1 MRCEL
6 ERDAAATS
14 STEFVEADL
23 EKGEKGQAAAA
34 AAAAAGASTSLFPFF
49 RSLYE
54 LTHLI
59 RQDRLGTNRSFA
71 KTGSGQTREKGSVSN
86 DET

>member
-34 AAAAAGASTSLFPFF
+34 AAAGASTRLFSFF

>member
-23 EKGEKGQAAAA
+23 EKGEKGQAAA

>member
-34 AAAAAGASTSLFPFF
+34 AAAAAGASTRLFPFF

-71 KTGSGQTREKGSVSN
+71 KTGSGQTREKGSV
-86 DET
+86 

>member
-14 STEFVEADL
+14 STEFVVADL
-23 EKGEKGQAAAA
+23 EKGEKGQAAA

>member
-14 STEFVEADL
+14 STEFVEPDL
-23 EKGEKGQAAAA
+23 EKGEKGQA

-54 LTHLI
+54 LTHSI
-59 RQDRLGTNRSFA
+59 CQDRLGTNRSFA

>member
-71 KTGSGQTREKGSVSN
+71 KTGSGQTREKGSV
-86 DET
+86 

>member
-34 AAAAAGASTSLFPFF
+34 AAAAAGGSSM
-49 RSLYE
+49 RSAYVHSKPGNL
-54 LTHLI
+54 
-59 RQDRLGTNRSFA
+59 RW
-71 KTGSGQTREKGSVSN
+71 
-86 DET
+86 